1 MSDGKIY
8 GVLLSGEVAEVHRLP
23 FYTSVY
29 CFIESQGGTP
39 GDVFGNGKSILY
51 SFTIP
56 RKDEWNTSPD
66 CLKPHVR
73 EGDSLKP
80 IDGYVL
86 VAHGEDG
93 EVTGCVSA
101 RTRPDDI
108 PAYLEDF
115 KNNQKQK
122 EVGDDSR

>member
-8 GVLLSGEVAEVHRLP
+8 GVLVYGEVAEEYWLS
-23 FYTSVY
+23 FYTSVG

-39 GDVFGNGKSILY
+39 GDVFGNDKSVLY

-56 RKDEWNTSPD
+56 GKDEWNTSPD
-66 CLKPHVR
+66 CLKPYVR
-73 EGDSLKP
+73 EGDSFKP
-80 IDGYVL
+80 IDGYLL

-101 RTRPDDI
+101 KTRPDDI
-108 PAYLEDF
+108 PAYLDKF

-122 EVGDDSR
+122 EASDE